1 MKIDRLIS
9 IITLLLRKEKVKAQ
23 ELADRY
29 EVSVRTILRDIETIN
44 QAGIPIVTYRGS
56 NGGIGIAEGF
66 RIDKS
71 VLNYDEMASIIAL
84 RNGINSI
91 STSQSDGFLEKM
103 KSNLNQDQIDTLNR
117 KSSQLVID
125 LSPWGNSQLIND
137 KLEHFRKAIKESL
150 EVTIKYAD
158 FNGTLTERK
167 IEPYTLIL
175 KGQNWYLHAF
185 CRLRDAFRLFKVSR
199 IRELTLLESTY
210 TARELPE
217 LLLPA
222 NREWSLSEEMVEI
235 DMVFEDYMESI
246 IEEWFSDEFIRD
258 DKGSL
263 LISLKLPLNNWFYS
277 FILSMGPGVEV
288 LKPLHVR
295 ETIAEMAEKIYK
307 KHVK

>member
-9 IITLLLRKEKVKAQ
+9 IITLLLRKEKVKAK

-84 RNGINSI
+84 LNGIDSI
-91 STSQSDGFLEKM
+91 SISQSDSFVEKM
-103 KSNLNQDQIDTLNR
+103 KSNLNQEQIDTINR

-125 LSPWGNSQLIND
+125 LSPWGNSKLIND

-199 IRELTLLESTY
+199 IRELTLLESAY

-222 NREWSLSEEMVEI
+222 NREWHLSEEMVEV

-246 IEEWFSDEFIRD
+246 IEEWFGDDFIRD

-263 LISLKLPLNNWFYS
+263 LISLMLPLNNWYYS

-288 LKPLHVR
+288 LKPPHIR

>member
-9 IITLLLRKEKVKAQ
+9 IITLLLRKKKVKAQ

-29 EVSVRTILRDIETIN
+29 EVSVRTILRDIEAIN

-71 VLNYDEMASIIAL
+71 VLDYDEMASIIAL
-84 RNGINSI
+84 LNGIDSI
-91 STSQSDGFLEKM
+91 SISRSDSFVEKM
-103 KSNLNQDQIDTLNR
+103 KSNLNQEQIDTLNR

-125 LSPWGNSQLIND
+125 LSPWGNSKLIND

-150 EVTIKYAD
+150 EVIIKYAD
-158 FNGTLTERK
+158 FNGTLTDRK

-185 CRLRDAFRLFKVSR
+185 CRLRDDFRLFKVSR
-199 IRELTLLESTY
+199 IKELTLLESTY
-210 TARELPE
+210 IARELPE

-222 NREWSLSEEMVEI
+222 NREWHLSEEMVEI
-235 DMVFEDYMESI
+235 DMVFEGYMESI
-246 IEEWFSDEFIRD
+246 IEEWFGDDLIRD

-295 ETIAEMAEKIYK
+295 ETIAEMAEIIYQ

>member
-91 STSQSDGFLEKM
+91 STSQSDSFLEKM